1 MKPESRPHAL
11 IDTWP
16 LEHRNSAAINGDEK
30 CNKVTADYRN
40 VIIALIPVSAV
51 KAYQLKAGNG
61 QNWFEWTRI
70 SREQTWCRRSFT
82 TKEKKRKNN
91 KTHCLQVNL
100 ELSGHNWHDA
110 STFKQCLSS
119 VRKFDLGICHAEL
132 FWFRLFLSSVSIKCP
147 LLKCVFMSYHFTFL
161 NAISVFRTDVPA
173 QYWGKKVCCSCRY
186 TDTSG

>member
-16 LEHRNSAAINGDEK
+16 LEHRYSAGINGDEK
-30 CNKVTADYRN
+30 CNKLTAYYRN

-82 TKEKKRKNN
+82 TKEKKRKNH
-91 KTHCLQVNL
+91 KTHCLQVNH
-100 ELSGHNWHDA
+100 ELSWHNWHDA

-132 FWFRLFLSSVSIKCP
+132 FWFRLFFIFCFNKISPIEMSLCHIM
-147 LLKCVFMSYHFTFL
+147 LLFLMPFLCFVLMSLHNTG
-161 NAISVFRTDVPA
+161 
-173 QYWGKKVCCSCRY
+173 GKKC